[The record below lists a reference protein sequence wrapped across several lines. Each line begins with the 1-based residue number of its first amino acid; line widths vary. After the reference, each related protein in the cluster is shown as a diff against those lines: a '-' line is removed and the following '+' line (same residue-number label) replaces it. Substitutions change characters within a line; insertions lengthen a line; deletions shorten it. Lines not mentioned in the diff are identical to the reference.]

1 MGTQKRR
8 QREFAARE
16 QLFIDTA
23 MEHIRTKG
31 LLSLKMAHIARACDY
46 ATGTLY
52 QHFAS
57 KEDLLLAICASRAN
71 ELQNVVNRVHEWQAC
86 SRHKFIAFVLGD
98 VLFALHHPDHLRLNQ
113 YIFTD
118 AVWGAATEE
127 RREQVIAA
135 YRPQSDL
142 AISIVKEAIAA
153 GDINVPY
160 QEPIELALGQW
171 CLSMGMHTLVHAKGV
186 LAHLELKQPYQWLLH
201 HIHLYMN
208 GLHWQPLLDPF
219 DQAALS
225 KNIKDICSAL
235 YSDLYSDSL
244 FICQDSSTEETAP

>member
-8 QREFAARE
+8 QRELAARE
-16 QLFIDTA
+16 QLFIETA
-23 MEHIRTKG
+23 MEHIRTEG

-57 KEDLLLAICASRAN
+57 KEDLLLAVCASQAQQ
-71 ELQNVVNRVHEWQAC
+71 LQNITQRVHHWQAS
-86 SRHKFIAFVLGD
+86 SRDKLIAFVLGD

-118 AVWGAATEE
+118 AVWGAATQE
-127 RREQVIAA
+127 RCEQVITA
-135 YRPQSDL
+135 YRPQSEL
-142 AISIVKEAIAA
+142 AISIVEEAIAA
-153 GDINVPY
+153 GDIDARH

-186 LAHLELKQPYQWLLH
+186 LAHLEFKQPYRWLLR
-201 HIHLYMN
+201 HIHLYLN
-208 GLHWQPLLDPF
+208 GLQWQPLLDPF
-219 DQAALS
+219 DETALTN
-225 KNIKDICSAL
+225 NIKHISDAL
-235 YSDLYSDSL
+235 YSDLCPDAL
-244 FICQDSSTEETAP
+244 FICQDSPIEETAP